1 MHDFT
6 KETRKTKKGSN
17 TIKGWLVKGKQY
29 VQEMMG
35 KINQDEQSSIR
46 KKWETMYQ
54 KLCMAASQVEK
65 GGDDED
71 EEMFEMDEALLYAE
85 L

>member
-1 MHDFT
+1 M
-6 KETRKTKKGSN
+6 
-17 TIKGWLVKGKQY
+17 KGWLVKGKQY

-35 KINQDEQSSIR
+35 KINQDEQSDIC

>member
-1 MHDFT
+1 
-6 KETRKTKKGSN
+6 
-17 TIKGWLVKGKQY
+17 LVKGKQY

-35 KINQDEQSSIR
+35 KINQDEQSGIH